1 MKYLSLIPA
10 LLLTTM
16 LSSASA
22 SADTFPDRPIRLVV
36 PFPPGGSTDL
46 VGRIVGAKAGQILGQ
61 QVIIE
66 NRAGAGGSIGS
77 AYVAKAEPDGY
88 TLLMA
93 TTSHTANPSLYQ
105 QLPYDTAKDFASI
118 SLLCDM
124 PGLLV
129 AHPSVPAN
137 DFAEFVRYA
146 KAHKLDYGSAGI
158 GTFPHLSM
166 EMLINRAGLQM
177 THIPYKGAAPALT
190 DLVGGVYQTK
200 VDAYITAND
209 FVQSGKLRLYAVTSA
224 QRMAKLPDV
233 PTVAELGYPGF
244 ESTYW
249 IGIVVPSA
257 TPAPIRE
264 KLEKAFR
271 EAIHDEEVSARLE
284 ATGTRPIGSS
294 AAALDQRIEQE
305 LTQWPAILQ
314 KAGIGAK

>member
-1 MKYLSLIPA
+1 VKYLPLMPT
-10 LLLTTM
+10 LLLTM
-16 LSSASA
+16 ILGSATA
-22 SADTFPDRPIRLVV
+22 STDAFPDRPIRLVV

-46 VGRIVGAKAGQILGQ
+46 VARIVGAKAGQILGQ
-61 QVIIE
+61 QVIVD

-77 AYVAKAEPDGY
+77 AYVAKADPDGY

-105 QLPYDTAKDFASI
+105 QLPYDTSNDFASI

-137 DFAEFVRYA
+137 DLVEFVHYA
-146 KAHKLDYGSAGI
+146 KAQKLDYGSAGI

-166 EMLINRAGLQM
+166 AMLIDRADLEM
-177 THIPYKGAAPALT
+177 THIPYKGAAPALK
-190 DLVGGVYQTK
+190 DLVGGVYQAK

-209 FVQSGKLRLYAVTSA
+209 FVQDGKLKLYAVTSA

-271 EAIHDEEVSARLE
+271 EAIHDKDVSARLE

-294 AAALDQRIEQE
+294 AADLDQRIQLE
-305 LTQWPAILQ
+305 LNQWPAILQ
-314 KAGIGAK
+314 KSGIGGS